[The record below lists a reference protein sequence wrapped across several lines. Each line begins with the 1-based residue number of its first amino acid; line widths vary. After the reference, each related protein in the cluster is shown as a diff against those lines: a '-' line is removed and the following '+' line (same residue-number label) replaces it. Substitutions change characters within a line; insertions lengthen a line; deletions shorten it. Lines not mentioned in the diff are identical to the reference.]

1 MDLYRL
7 GNLIIREG
15 KENVKEFLT
24 TFQCSLD
31 RDIENFLLEKAIL
44 YEQQNI
50 SRTFMIVDYIENSLV
65 LLAYYTI
72 AIKEF
77 QFNENLS
84 RAKRKKY
91 LGTSYEANKQFPAL
105 LIGQIGKNSTV
116 PKEYQIAGK
125 DILLS
130 IMDTISSIRE
140 LAGGRLVYV
149 EAKPHPYLHT
159 FYTSYNFML
168 YHDEQGIAIHN
179 ANGLHLYMMPSPKCF

>member
-15 KENVKEFLT
+15 KENVESFLK
-24 TFQCSLD
+24 TFQCNLD
-31 RDIENFLLEKAIL
+31 KDIEKFLLEKSIL

-50 SRTFMIVDYIENSLV
+50 SRTFLIVDYIENSLV

-77 QFNENLS
+77 QFDENLS
-84 RAKRKKY
+84 RAKKKKY
-91 LGTSYEANKQFPAL
+91 LGTSYEANKQCSAI
-105 LIGQIGKNSTV
+105 LIGQIGKNSAV
-116 PKEYQIAGK
+116 PKKYQISGN

-140 LAGGRLVYV
+140 LAG
-149 EAKPHPYLHT
+149 
-159 FYTSYNFML
+159 
-168 YHDEQGIAIHN
+168 
-179 ANGLHLYMMPSPKCF
+179 